1 MNKPK
6 VQEATLRCPFCNTEQ
21 QHNLYPVVD
30 LVENPSLKLGL
41 LTDSL
46 FSVRCSQCNNQFAVI
61 HEMLVMDKDASFAI
75 LLAPDSTLTE
85 VKEPSEEIGEF
96 RTLRLVNSSDELKE
110 KILLLDAGL
119 DDKAIELCKMYLL
132 MKMEKPGHT
141 LLYADH
147 QVGESQMLFT
157 LFNEKDEMEETIQCS
172 DGLYTQLVKT
182 AEEFSLKKGY
192 FLRINQTWAFS
203 EIKNSAG

>member
-1 MNKPK
+1 M
-6 VQEATLRCPFCNTEQ
+6 LRCPFCNTEQ
-21 QHNLYPVVD
+21 QHNLYPIVD

-46 FSVRCSQCNNQFAVI
+46 FSVRCSECNNQFAVI
-61 HEMLVMDKDASFAI
+61 HEMLVMDKEASFAI

-85 VKEPSEEIGEF
+85 FKEPSEEIGQFE
-96 RTLRLVNSSDELKE
+96 TLRLVNTSDELKE

-119 DDKAIELCKMYLL
+119 DDKTIELCKMYLL
-132 MKMEKPGHT
+132 MKMESPGHT

-147 QVGESQMLFT
+147 QKGEGQMLFS

-182 AEEFSLKKGY
+182 AEEFSLKEGY
-192 FLRINQTWAFS
+192 FLRINQEWAFN
-203 EIKNSAG
+203 EIKNIAC

>member
-6 VQEATLRCPFCNTEQ
+6 IQEASLRCPFCNTEQ

-46 FSVRCSQCNNQFAVI
+46 FSVRCSECNNQFAVI
-61 HEMLVMDKDASFAI
+61 HEMLVMDKEASFAI

-85 VKEPSEEIGEF
+85 VKEPSEEIGQFE
-96 RTLRLVNSSDELKE
+96 TLRLVNTSDELKE

-119 DDKAIELCKMYLL
+119 DDKTIELCKMYLL
-132 MKMEKPGHT
+132 MKMEIPGHT

-147 QVGESQMLFT
+147 QVGEGQMLFT

-182 AEEFSLKKGY
+182 AEEFSLKEGY
-192 FLRINQTWAFS
+192 FLRINQGWAFS
-203 EIKNSAG
+203 EIKNSAC

>member
-6 VQEATLRCPFCNTEQ
+6 IQEATLLCPYCNTEQ

-30 LVENPSLKLGL
+30 LVKNPSLKLGL

-46 FSVRCSQCNNQFAVI
+46 FSVRCTKCYNQFEVI
-61 HEMLVMDKDASFAI
+61 HEMLVIDKEASFAI
-75 LLAPDSTLTE
+75 LLAPDSSLTE
-85 VKEPSEEIGEF
+85 IKEPSEEIRQFE
-96 RTLRLVNSSDELKE
+96 TLRLVSTSDELKE

-119 DDKAIELCKMYLL
+119 DDKVIELCKMYLL
-132 MKMEKPGHT
+132 MKMERPGHT

-147 QVGESQMLFT
+147 QVGESQMLFS
-157 LFNEKDEMEETIQCS
+157 LFNAKDEMEETIQCS

-182 AEEFSLKKGY
+182 AEEFPLKKEF
-192 FLRINQTWAFS
+192 FLRINQAWAFN
-203 EIKNSAG
+203 EIKNSAD

>member
-6 VQEATLRCPFCNTEQ
+6 IQEASLRCPFCNTEQ

-46 FSVRCSQCNNQFAVI
+46 FSVRCSECNNLFTVI
-61 HEMLVMDKDASFAI
+61 HEMLVMDKEASFAI
-75 LLAPDSTLTE
+75 LLAPDSTLSE
-85 VKEPSEEIGEF
+85 VKEPSEEIGQFE
-96 RTLRLVNSSDELKE
+96 TLRLVTTSDELKE
-110 KILLLDAGL
+110 KILLADAGL
-119 DDKAIELCKMYLL
+119 DDKTIELCKMYLL
-132 MKMEKPGHT
+132 MKMERHGHT

-147 QVGESQMLFT
+147 QKGEGQMLFS

-182 AEEFSLKKGY
+182 AEEFSLKEGY
-192 FLRINQTWAFS
+192 FLRINQGWAFS
-203 EIKNSAG
+203 EIKNSVG

>member
-1 MNKPK
+1 MNKPN
-6 VQEATLRCPFCNTEQ
+6 VQEATLRCPYCKTEQ
-21 QHNLYPVVD
+21 QHTLYPIVD
-30 LVENPSLKLGL
+30 LGENPSLKLGL

-46 FSVRCSQCNNQFAVI
+46 FSIRCSECHNQFAVM
-61 HEMLVMDKDASFAI
+61 HEMLVIDKEASFAI

-85 VKEPSEEIGEF
+85 VKEPSEEFSQFE
-96 RTLRLVNSSDELKE
+96 TLRLVNTSDELKE

-119 DDKAIELCKMYLL
+119 DDRTIELCKMYLL
-132 MKMEKPGHT
+132 MKMERKDHT

-147 QVGESQMLFT
+147 QVGEGQMLFT

-172 DGLYTQLVKT
+172 DGLYTHLIKT
-182 AEEFSLKKGY
+182 AEEFSLKEGY
-192 FLRINQTWAFS
+192 FLRINQGWAYS

>member
-6 VQEATLRCPFCNTEQ
+6 IQEASLRCPFCNTEQ

-46 FSVRCSQCNNQFAVI
+46 FSVRCSECNNQFAVI
-61 HEMLVMDKDASFAI
+61 HEMLVMDKEASFAI

-85 VKEPSEEIGEF
+85 VKEPSEEIGQFE
-96 RTLRLVNSSDELKE
+96 TLRLVNTSDELKE

-119 DDKAIELCKMYLL
+119 DDKTIELCKMYLL
-132 MKMEKPGHT
+132 MKMESPGHT

-147 QVGESQMLFT
+147 QVGEGQMLFS

-182 AEEFSLKKGY
+182 AEEFSLKEGY
-192 FLRINQTWAFS
+192 FLRINQGWAFS
-203 EIKNSAG
+203 EIKNSAC

>member
-1 MNKPK
+1 MNNPT

-30 LVENPSLKLGL
+30 LGKNPSLKLGL

-46 FSVRCSQCNNQFAVI
+46 FSVRCTQCNNQFAVM
-61 HEMLVMDKDASFAI
+61 HEMLVIDKKASFAI
-75 LLAPDSTLTE
+75 LLAPESTLTE
-85 VKEPSEEIGEF
+85 VKEPSEEIGAF
-96 RTLRLVNSSDELKE
+96 DTLRLVNTSDELKE
-110 KILLLDAGL
+110 KILLLDSGL
-119 DDKAIELCKMYLL
+119 DDRTIELCKMYLL
-132 MKMEKPGHT
+132 MKMEKKEHT

-147 QVGESQMLFT
+147 QVGEGQMLFT

-182 AEEFSLKKGY
+182 AEEFSLKEGY
-192 FLRINQTWAFS
+192 FLRINQEWAFN

>member
-1 MNKPK
+1 MNNPT

-30 LVENPSLKLGL
+30 LGENPSLKLGL

-46 FSVRCSQCNNQFAVI
+46 FSVRCTKCNNQFSVM
-61 HEMLVMDKDASFAI
+61 HEMLVIDKEASFAI
-75 LLAPDSTLTE
+75 LLAPESKLTE
-85 VKEPSEEIGEF
+85 VKEPSEEIALLD
-96 RTLRLVNSSDELKE
+96 TLRLVNTSDELKE

-119 DDKAIELCKMYLL
+119 DDRTIELCKMYLL
-132 MKMEKPGHT
+132 MKMEKKEHT

-147 QVGESQMLFT
+147 QVGEGQMLFT

-172 DGLYTQLVKT
+172 DGLYTQLVAT
-182 AEEFSLKKGY
+182 AEEFSLKEGY
-192 FLRINQTWAFS
+192 FLRINQEWAYS

>member
-1 MNKPK
+1 MNNPTI
-6 VQEATLRCPFCNTEQ
+6 QEATLRCPFCNTEQ
-21 QHNLYPVVD
+21 QHNLYPIVD
-30 LVENPSLKLGL
+30 LGENPSLKLGL

-46 FSVRCSQCNNQFAVI
+46 FSVRCSECHNQFSVM
-61 HEMLVMDKDASFAI
+61 HEMLVMDKEASFAI

-85 VKEPSEEIGEF
+85 VKEPSEEIAQLEN
-96 RTLRLVNSSDELKE
+96 LRLVNTSDELKE

-119 DDKAIELCKMYLL
+119 DDRTIELCKMYLL
-132 MKMEKPGHT
+132 MKMEKKEHT

-147 QVGESQMLFT
+147 QVGDSQMLFT

-172 DGLYTQLVKT
+172 DGLYVQLLKT
-182 AEEFSLKKGY
+182 AEAFSLKKGF
-192 FLRINQTWAFS
+192 FLRINQGWAFS

>member
-6 VQEATLRCPFCNTEQ
+6 TQEATLRCPFCNTEQ
-21 QHNLYPVVD
+21 QHTLYPVVD

-46 FSVRCSQCNNQFAVI
+46 FSVRCSECNNQFAVM
-61 HEMLVMDKDASFAI
+61 HEMLIMDKEASFAL
-75 LLAPDSTLTE
+75 LLAPDSQVPE
-85 VKEPSEEIGEF
+85 VKEPSHEIAQYD
-96 RTLRLVNSSDELKE
+96 TLRLVNTSDQVKE

-119 DDKAIELCKMYLL
+119 DDRAIELCKMYLL
-132 MKMEKPGHT
+132 MKMEKPGYS

-147 QVGESQMLFT
+147 QRGEAQMLFT

-172 DGLYTQLVKT
+172 DDLYTQLRKT
-182 AEEFSLKKGY
+182 AEEFSLKKGF
-192 FLRINQTWAFS
+192 FLRINQAWAFS
-203 EIKNSAG
+203 EIKNSVG

>member
-6 VQEATLRCPFCNTEQ
+6 VQEATLRCPYCNTEQ
-21 QHNLYPVVD
+21 QHTLYPVVD

-46 FSVRCSQCNNQFAVI
+46 FSVRCNECNNQFSVM
-61 HEMLVMDKDASFAI
+61 HEMLVTDKEASFAI
-75 LLAPDSTLTE
+75 LLAPDSSLSE
-85 VKEPSEEIGEF
+85 VKLPTEEIGEF
-96 RTLRLVNSSDELKE
+96 ETLRLVNTSDELKE

-119 DDKAIELCKMYLL
+119 DDKTIELCKMYLL
-132 MKMEKPGHT
+132 MKMEKKGCT

-147 QVGESQMLFT
+147 QVGEAQMLFS
-157 LFNEKDEMEETIQCS
+157 LFNEEDEIKETIQAS
-172 DGLYTQLVKT
+172 DGLYTQLVTT
-182 AEEFSLKKGY
+182 AEEFPLKKGY
-192 FLRINQTWAFS
+192 FLRIDQAWAFS